1 MIIYNSIHP
10 KIFYYSSTTLYTQ
23 LYYMFIMHAMF
34 PFFLVSILILLQV
47 DVIYIILYISADE
60 IIRKKTL
67 DRNWVFH
74 GYILDC

>member
-1 MIIYNSIHP
+1 MHP
-10 KIFYYSSTTLYTQ
+10 KIFCNSSTTLYTQ